1 MRETTVNLPTIALVA
16 GTRVGLGIGLGL
28 LLSDHF
34 APEKRRSVGW
44 TLFAVGVLSTIPL
57 AAEIFGGSHV
67 AAESGARRIEA
78 GRRQMPTGARR
89 QHFSS

>member
-34 APEKRRSVGW
+34 TPEKRRSVGW
-44 TLFAVGVLSTIPL
+44 TLFAAGILSTIPL
-57 AAEIFGGSHV
+57 AAEIFGGSHP
-67 AAESGARRIEA
+67 AGETPARALSDR
-78 GRRQMPTGARR
+78 RRQPLGGPRR
-89 QHFSS
+89 QHVSS